1 MLGESEYKLLF
12 KSVMSL
18 VLCCLLEKG
27 SSINVNVSPACV
39 NNFLFQEI
47 HNKGE
52 KKNQAQSDLIHLC
65 DYNLLCAHNFRGET
79 QTPDSGYNTHC
90 LFVSGSLT

>member
-1 MLGESEYKLLF
+1 MGIGSFSVSVYALFTRNKEQKCTAETNHIQMLGESEYKLLF

-52 KKNQAQSDLIHLC
+52 
-65 DYNLLCAHNFRGET
+65 
-79 QTPDSGYNTHC
+79 
-90 LFVSGSLT
+90 